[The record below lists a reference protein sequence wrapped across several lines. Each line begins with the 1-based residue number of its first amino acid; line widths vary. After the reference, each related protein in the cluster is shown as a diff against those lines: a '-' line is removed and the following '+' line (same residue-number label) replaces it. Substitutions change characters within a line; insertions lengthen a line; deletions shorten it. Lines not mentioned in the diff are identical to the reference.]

1 MAILKFQTNV
11 PIEVRLR
18 SIEGKPVESQFGG
31 IQYLFSAEEG
41 AFYVSDTVGGILMDQ
56 LRKLGVKAG
65 EPVDICKAEV
75 SRGNGRK
82 GIEWTVA
89 KVGFAP
95 GQPSEPPSELEQK
108 LAASI
113 EQAVQRKNPAQA
125 QAAAPGWAQMLLV
138 HTNALADVYAA
149 ALAHAST
156 THGNA
161 IKPEDIRALLTT
173 AFINLS
179 QKGVNGRAA

>member
-18 SIEGKPVESQFGG
+18 SLEGKPVESQFGG
-31 IQYLFSAEEG
+31 MQYLFNAEEG
-41 AFYVSDTVGGILMDQ
+41 AFYVSDAVGRILTSQ
-56 LRKLGVKAG
+56 FQKLGVKAG
-65 EPVDICKAEV
+65 EPVDIVKAEV
-75 SRGNGRK
+75 SKGNGRK

-95 GQPSEPPSELEQK
+95 GEKPEPPGELEQK

-113 EQAVQRKNPAQA
+113 EQLAQRKNAAQA
-125 QAAAPGWAQMLLV
+125 QAQSQSAGAAPGWTQVLLV

-173 AFINLS
+173 AFINLN
-179 QKGVNGRAA
+179 QRG